1 MPTVSP
7 PVDIVEVALVD
18 VALNHPMVRLPMVV
32 DAEFVSPLTVRFVSE
47 SPVPCPW
54 VKRRFWKVELADVEV
69 AVSTPRLRVPM
80 LDDAA
85 VSDEV
90 ALIEG
95 TVSDT
100 PMALVNARF

>member
-1 MPTVSP
+1 MSP
-7 PVDIVEVALVD
+7 PVDRVEVAEVE
-18 VALNHPMVRLPMVV
+18 VAENHPILRLPNVV
-32 DAEFVSPLTVRFVSE
+32 DAAVVIPEMVRFVRE
-47 SPVPCPW
+47 SPVPCAW
-54 VKRRFWKVELADVEV
+54 VKRRFWNVDDALVDV
-69 AVSTPRLRVPM
+69 AVTTPRLRVPM

-100 PMALVNARF
+100 PIALVNARF

>member
-1 MPTVSP
+1 M
-7 PVDIVEVALVD
+7 
-18 VALNHPMVRLPMVV
+18 
-32 DAEFVSPLTVRFVSE
+32 
-47 SPVPCPW
+47 
-54 VKRRFWKVELADVEV
+54 ELADVEV